1 VQVRTTVTL
10 DPDVEQIVRRRM
22 AERGV
27 SFKEALNDAI
37 RSGIRSAGAT
47 APFHTETAAMG
58 ESRVSLDRALQIA
71 GNVEDDE
78 LVRKLR
84 TGS

>member
-1 VQVRTTVTL
+1 MKNWRTTVTL

-37 RSGIRSAGAT
+37 RSGVRSAVQPRPSIPRPPRWANRG
-47 APFHTETAAMG
+47 
-58 ESRVSLDRALQIA
+58 
-71 GNVEDDE
+71 
-78 LVRKLR
+78 
-84 TGS
+84 